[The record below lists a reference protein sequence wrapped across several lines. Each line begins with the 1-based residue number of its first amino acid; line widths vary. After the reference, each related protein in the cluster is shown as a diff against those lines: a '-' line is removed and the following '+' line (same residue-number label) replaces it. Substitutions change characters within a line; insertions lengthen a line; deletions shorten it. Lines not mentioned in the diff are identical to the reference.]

1 MGENIH
7 GWFVLNK
14 PIGVTSAKMVNRVK
28 RAVGVKKVGHAGT
41 LDPLATGVLPIAVGE
56 ATKTVRFLMEGFK
69 TYRFTIRWGVSTKT
83 DDSEGEIVATSGSR
97 PSKSS
102 IARALRGFIGEINQV
117 PPAFSAIKINGKR
130 AYNLARNHPSFKILP
145 RLVKVETFV
154 LLDMPD
160 KDEATFEIKCGKGTY
175 IRSVARDLGQ
185 ELNTFAHVKK
195 LRRTVVGPFSG
206 ADAISLDYLE
216 GLGHSAANSEYF
228 FDIKAVL
235 AGIPA
240 LALKSDDVA
249 KVRHGQAVPLQRALK
264 IGEKLEIKEG
274 REVATFFDGKVF
286 ALAKVKD
293 GEIKPHRILNT

>member
-1 MGENIH
+1 MGKNIH
-7 GWFVLNK
+7 GWFVLEK
-14 PIGVTSAKMVNRVK
+14 PIGLTSAKMVNCVK
-28 RAVGVKKVGHAGT
+28 RAIDAQKVGHAGT

-56 ATKTVRFLMEGFK
+56 ATKTVRFLMEGSK
-69 TYRFTIRWGVSTKT
+69 TYKFTIRWGVSTKT
-83 DDSEGEIVATSGSR
+83 DDSEGEIIATSGVR
-97 PSKSS
+97 PSKLAISH
-102 IARALRGFIGEINQV
+102 ALRKFIGEINQV

-130 AYNLARNHPSFKILP
+130 AYNLARKHHSFQILP

-160 KDEATFEIKCGKGTY
+160 EHEATFEIKCGKGTY

-185 ELNTFAHVKK
+185 ELNTFAHLKK
-195 LRRTVVGPFSG
+195 LCRTVVGPFSS

-240 LALKSDDVA
+240 LALESDDAA
-249 KVRHGQAVPLQRALK
+249 KVRHGQAVPIQRAVN

-274 REVATFFDGKVF
+274 REVAAFFGGKVF